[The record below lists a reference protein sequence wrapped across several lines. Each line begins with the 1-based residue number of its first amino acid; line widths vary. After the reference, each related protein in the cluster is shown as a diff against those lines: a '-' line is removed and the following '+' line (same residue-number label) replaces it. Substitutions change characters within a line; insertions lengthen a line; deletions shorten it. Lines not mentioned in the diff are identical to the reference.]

1 MLNRRHIRI
10 KVLQALYASIQSDD
24 TDVYNGQKRLME
36 KFDKI
41 YDLAIYQI
49 SFLQEIRDFAENR
62 IEEAKK
68 KHFPSEEDKN
78 PNTRFINNSILLQI
92 NENIDYRKNVE
103 RLAINWSTEPEM
115 VRNVYLNMLET
126 ETYKDY
132 IASKEPSYKADKDFV
147 IEIFEEVVLPYESL
161 HSLFAEMN
169 LHWADDYNLAAE
181 VVMMLFGSYKVGWE
195 KNRKLAPLF
204 KDDGDENSQD
214 RDFAKLLFRMVLVNR
229 ESLNELIKPKIQNWE
244 MDRLA
249 AIDRILLEMA
259 LAEVLYMPTIPVKV
273 SLNEYIELSKY
284 FSTPKSKIFINGI
297 LDNLIADLKSK
308 EEIKKQ
314 GRGLIN

>member
-92 NENIDYRKNVE
+92 NENIDYQKNVE

>member
-10 KVLQALYASIQSDD
+10 KVLQALYAAIQSDD
-24 TDVYNGQKRLME
+24 TDVFIGQKKLME

-68 KHFPSEEDKN
+68 KHLPSEEDKN
-78 PNTRFINNSILLQI
+78 PNTRFIDNTILLQI
-92 NENIDYRKNVE
+92 NENKDYQKNVE
-103 RLAINWSTEPEM
+103 RLGINWSTEPEM
-115 VRNVYLNMLET
+115 VRKVFLNMVET
-126 ETYKDY
+126 ETYKEY
-132 IASKEPSYKADKDFV
+132 MSSEESSYKADKDF
-147 IEIFEEVVLPYESL
+147 IISIFEEVVLPHESL

-169 LHWADDYNLAAE
+169 LHWADDYNLSAE
-181 VVMMLFGSYKVGWE
+181 VVMMLIGSYKVGWE
-195 KNRKLAPLF
+195 KNRRLAPLF

-214 RDFAKLLFRMVLVNR
+214 RDFAKDLFRMVLINR

-308 EEIKKQ
+308 GEIKKQ